1 MNQQGKSGAAPL
13 LVLAVA
19 CLAAGSA
26 GAAPGQKSDIC
37 HLDFREGE
45 TLVVE
50 NDFGRIRVLAWEQ
63 PRLESRIRII
73 AAEAERLQNVTVA
86 CATSQNTHFVRVG
99 YFDYSA
105 ESVYL
110 DILLPSRAHLVV
122 WGANPAVEVTGLSGQ
137 VRVQTLTGR
146 ITAENLTGSVS
157 LQTQDGSVVFR
168 AGLQPES
175 DIHLGSVN
183 GGIRCH
189 VLRGVSLRGWM
200 RAGGR
205 IAWNGEVELARGFL
219 EKQVGAGGPLLAAS
233 SQNGSIEFRI
243 EAALAPLTGSPGETR
258 LSAPPG
264 PESLDPVDPTP
275 AEPEPV
281 AGGAEAK
288 ATSRVPAP
296 LEAARESSPDPLP
309 GGFALKVNVD
319 WVYVNASVRDPRTG
333 RSVPDLTREQFE
345 LREDGVLQKIEK
357 FASTEAPFSLV
368 LLLDVS
374 GSTKSFLDMVKE
386 AAIDFTRRIQPDDR
400 VAVVTFNSRT
410 RLRQDFTNDREAV
423 ADAIRRIRSGGG
435 TAFYDALYQV
445 VHDLLPGI
453 EGRQAVVVFSDGV
466 DNRLTG
472 DYSNGSQIS
481 FRELYRSI
489 QEGEALIYTIF
500 LDSEAEFGRQAG
512 HRRSPGGIL
521 GDIILGRGGPGGLGG
536 RGDPAY
542 QEAREQLQMIAD
554 QTGGRLYMPA
564 SAGQLAGVFA
574 EIARDL
580 RVQYTIGYT
589 SNNPKRDGRWREL
602 QVRIQGR
609 PDLEVRARRGYY
621 AGQEPTSG
629 PSPSA
634 PSGGGRTSP

>member
-1 MNQQGKSGAAPL
+1 
-13 LVLAVA
+13 VW
-19 CLAAGSA
+19 
-26 GAAPGQKSDIC
+26 AAPGQKSDIC

-50 NDFGRIRVLAWEQ
+50 NDFGRIRVLAWEH

-86 CATSQNTHFVRVG
+86 CATSQRTHFVRVG

-122 WGANPAVEVTGLSGQ
+122 WGANPAVEVTGLGGQ

-183 GGIRCH
+183 GEIRCH
-189 VLRGVSLRGWM
+189 VLRGVNLRGWM

-219 EKQVGAGGPLLAAS
+219 EKQVGVGGPLLAATS
-233 SQNGSIEFRI
+233 ENGSIEFRI
-243 EAALAPLTGSPGETR
+243 EAALAPVTPQSEIRP
-258 LSAPPG
+258 SAT
-264 PESLDPVDPTP
+264 PTP
-275 AEPEPV
+275 EFLDLGNPRPTEPASA
-281 AGGAEAK
+281 AGGEDAGTT
-288 ATSRVPAP
+288 ATIPSPLKSPDHSRH
-296 LEAARESSPDPLP
+296 DPLP
-309 GGFALKVNVD
+309 GGFAVKVNVD
-319 WVYVNASVRDPRTG
+319 WVYVNASVRDRRTG
-333 RSVPDLTREQFE
+333 RAVPGLTRDQFE
-345 LREDGVLQKIEK
+345 LREDGVLQSIEK
-357 FASTEAPFSLV
+357 FASTEAPFTLV

-423 ADAIRRIRSGGG
+423 VEAIRRIRSGGG

-445 VHDLLPGI
+445 VEDLLPGI

-472 DYSNGSQIS
+472 DYSNGSQTS
-481 FRELYRSI
+481 FRDLYHRI

-500 LDSEAEFGRQAG
+500 LDSEAEFGKHAG

-521 GDIILGRGGPGGLGG
+521 GDIILGRGGLGGLGD

-554 QTGGRLYMPA
+554 QTGGRLYMPT
-564 SAGQLAGVFA
+564 SAGQLAGVFT
-574 EIARDL
+574 EIAGDL
-580 RVQYTIGYT
+580 RVQYTIGYA
-589 SNNPKRDGRWREL
+589 SNNPKRDGSWREL
-602 QVRIQGR
+602 QVRVKDR

-621 AGQEPTSG
+621 AAREPSPG
-629 PSPSA
+629 PSPSIPA
-634 PSGGGRTSP
+634 GGGRTSP